1 MSIRRGLLCAV
12 APLLASSALAGVILA
27 AAPSGALDGS
37 TQDVPIVTTPAQP
50 ADRSLA
56 GDKVCTTCHDES
68 ETKPI
73 LSMYKTRHGVKADE
87 RTPGCQ
93 SCHGA
98 SVAHVKNIG
107 GSGEHRASP
116 DIVFGLHSKTEGQV
130 QSGACLQCHDNGKRM
145 LSLCRMTAFE
155 NVPDDYDALLIAIVK
170 AYPPPKNP

>member
-1 MSIRRGLLCAV
+1 MIIRSRILTCAATGLL
-12 APLLASSALAGVILA
+12 ALSGIAWVDAA
-27 AAPSGALDGS
+27 AAPPGDAQNTSAPA
-37 TQDVPIVTTPAQP
+37 QDVPLVATPPQP

-56 GDKVCTTCHDES
+56 GDKVCTSCHDES

-107 GSGEHRASP
+107 GSGDRRASP
-116 DIVFGLHSKTEGQV
+116 DIVFGLHSRTDAQA
-130 QSGACLQCHDNGKRM
+130 QSGACLQCHDNGKAASTKAGTFR
-145 LSLCRMTAFE
+145 A
-155 NVPDDYDALLIAIVK
+155 PPAI
-170 AYPPPKNP
+170 PCM